1 MRKLHVGFMKD
12 LCNYDFDRL
21 YQLITEHVEGEQIED
36 LDIQANLERAI
47 SHQKKFH
54 KAFAKRERN
63 PYTVANDELI
73 KQRTQCLMMLRNRL
87 KSYLPSFIPQEQA
100 AAKCIHFV
108 MRQYGKKYFVR
119 SNKTQADLV
128 DKLNYHINKSGDF
141 KDAFSTLGFNGLMAQ
156 INELTQEINQ
166 NYKQYIT
173 TSTQIQ
179 EQRKGVRKAA
189 YIDLKIMI
197 EGIMY
202 KFHICRENQA
212 KRDEL
217 EELMNYIYLTL
228 QPFNTL
234 LKSRKTQ
241 RANKRAAQKEKEV
254 ALEKMKTEPQ
264 KALPVG
270 DDTSALLRDE
280 LSTSYADIESSNL
293 ATSEVRVFT
302 NSISSK
308 DTLKD
313 RWTKNEEFSNNLG
326 GENNMKAS
334 EPIVSNNDEKATKS
348 KFPIN
353 KPSASNLSANSLS
366 VADSSPDKQKLEQ
379 VEEQELSSVIDRY

>member
-12 LCNYDFDRL
+12 LRNHVFHTLYDIIIKTVED
-21 YQLITEHVEGEQIED
+21 EHIED
-36 LDIQANLERAI
+36 LDVRANLERAK
-47 SHQKKFH
+47 SHQDKFL

-63 PYTVANDELI
+63 PYAVANDDLI
-73 KQRTQCLMMLRNRL
+73 GQRTQCLMMLRNRL

-100 AAKCIHFV
+100 AAKRIHFV
-108 MRQYGKKYFVR
+108 MRQYGKKYYVR

-128 DKLNYHINKSGDF
+128 DKLNYHINKDGDF
-141 KDAFSTLGFNGLMAQ
+141 KDAFSTLGFNGLMAD

-202 KFHICRENQA
+202 KFHTCQGDQT

-217 EELMNYIYLTL
+217 EVLMKNINITL
-228 QPFNTL
+228 KHFSTL

-241 RANKRAAQKEKEV
+241 LANQRAAQKEKDV
-254 ALEKMKTEPQ
+254 ALEKMKTETQ
-264 KALPVG
+264 KLLPEELT
-270 DDTSALLRDE
+270 DDT
-280 LSTSYADIESSNL
+280 
-293 ATSEVRVFT
+293 FT
-302 NSISSK
+302 NSESKEDIKSVIQLELEPQIVTDSVVERLAEREPSISHKTRHVK
-308 DTLKD
+308 DEIP
-313 RWTKNEEFSNNLG
+313 NA
-326 GENNMKAS
+326 ENHYD
-334 EPIVSNNDEKATKS
+334 VLYKS
-348 KFPIN
+348 KSTAQNN
-353 KPSASNLSANSLS
+353 KQNKRGRRGFFA
-366 VADSSPDKQKLEQ
+366 VRDK
-379 VEEQELSSVIDRY
+379 

>member
-108 MRQYGKKYFVR
+108 MCQYGKKYFVR

-264 KALPVG
+264 KLLPEELT
-270 DDTSALLRDE
+270 DDT
-280 LSTSYADIESSNL
+280 
-293 ATSEVRVFT
+293 FT
-302 NSISSK
+302 NSESKEDIKSVIQLELEPQIVTDSVVERLAEREPSISHKTRHVK
-308 DTLKD
+308 DEIP
-313 RWTKNEEFSNNLG
+313 NA
-326 GENNMKAS
+326 ENHYD
-334 EPIVSNNDEKATKS
+334 VLYKS
-348 KFPIN
+348 KSIAQNN
-353 KPSASNLSANSLS
+353 KQNKRGRRGFFA
-366 VADSSPDKQKLEQ
+366 VRDK
-379 VEEQELSSVIDRY
+379 

>member
-100 AAKCIHFV
+100 AAKRIHFV
-108 MRQYGKKYFVR
+108 MRQYGKKYYVH

-128 DKLNYHINKSGDF
+128 DKLNYHINKGGDF
-141 KDAFSTLGFNGLMAQ
+141 NDAFTTLGFNALMGQ
-156 INELTQEINQ
+156 INELTQQINQ

-202 KFHICRENQA
+202 KFHTCQGDQTR
-212 KRDEL
+212 RDEL
-217 EELMNYIYLTL
+217 EVLMENINITL
-228 QPFNTL
+228 KHFSTL

-241 RANKRAAQKEKEV
+241 LANQRAAQKEKDV
-254 ALEKMKTEPQ
+254 ALEKMKTETQ
-264 KALPVG
+264 KALPV
-270 DDTSALLRDE
+270 DDESSDSLRND
-280 LSTSYADIESSNL
+280 LSKSSADIESSNL
-293 ATSEVRVFT
+293 ANSEVCGFT
-302 NSISSK
+302 HSINSK
-308 DTLKD
+308 ETLKK
-313 RWTKNEEFSNNLG
+313 RWTKNEEFCNNLG
-326 GENNMKAS
+326 DENDIKAW
-334 EPIVSNNDEKATKS
+334 ELIVSNNSEKATKS
-348 KFPIN
+348 KSTIN
-353 KPSASNLSANSLS
+353 KPSVSSLSANSLS
-366 VADSSPDKQKLEQ
+366 VADSSPDKQKLEEGEGQ
-379 VEEQELSSVIDRY
+379 GFLSVTGRY

>member
-108 MRQYGKKYFVR
+108 MCQYGKKYFVR

-128 DKLNYHINKSGDF
+128 DKLNYHINKDGDF

-254 ALEKMKTEPQ
+254 ALEKVQAEPQ
-264 KALPVG
+264 KTLPVDG
-270 DDTSALLRDE
+270 DPSTTLSEHTPESLEITENSKLSSDKIDATDTVMATFSKLETLT
-280 LSTSYADIESSNL
+280 STSENDI
-293 ATSEVRVFT
+293 
-302 NSISSK
+302 
-308 DTLKD
+308 KD
-313 RWTKNEEFSNNLG
+313 RSLTVEYAPEDLHNSKSPTNEVLESYQSATNKRFNGDGSVEPSGNSG
-326 GENNMKAS
+326 G
-334 EPIVSNNDEKATKS
+334 
-348 KFPIN
+348 
-353 KPSASNLSANSLS
+353 
-366 VADSSPDKQKLEQ
+366 
-379 VEEQELSSVIDRY
+379 